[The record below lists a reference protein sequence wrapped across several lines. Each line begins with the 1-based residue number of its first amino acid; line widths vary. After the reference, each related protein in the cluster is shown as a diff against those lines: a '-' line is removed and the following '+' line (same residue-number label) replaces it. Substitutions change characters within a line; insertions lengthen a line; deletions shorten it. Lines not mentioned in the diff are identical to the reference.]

1 MAEHDLPDLAAV
13 GKAIHE
19 AHAAEDRL
27 MQTMPNAIDPHDDH
41 YPGDVPVD
49 ADTQEAEA
57 EMAEEPPPPQQTGT
71 EEIEDEVFDTQTSD
85 DQDAESGPQDAH

>member
-13 GKAIHE
+13 DKAIHE
-19 AHAAEDRL
+19 AHVAENRL
-27 MQTMPNAIDPHDDH
+27 MQMMPNAIDPHDDD

-57 EMAEEPPPPQQTGT
+57 EMAEEPAPPQQTGT
-71 EEIEDEVFDTQTSD
+71 EEIEDKVFGTQTSD
-85 DQDAESGPQDAH
+85 GQDAGSEPQDG